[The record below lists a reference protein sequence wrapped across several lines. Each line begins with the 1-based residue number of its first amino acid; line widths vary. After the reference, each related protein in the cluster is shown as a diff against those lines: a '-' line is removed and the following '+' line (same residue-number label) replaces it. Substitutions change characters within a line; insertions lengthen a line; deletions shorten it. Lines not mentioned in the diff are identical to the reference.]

1 MAKVSAGII
10 PYRSTDR
17 GLEVLLVHPGG
28 PFWARRDLGSWSI
41 AKGLC
46 EPGEAP
52 FDAALREFVEETG
65 HTPRGDFLPLGSHRQ
80 PGGKLVHAWAV
91 ALDWDPAL
99 LECNTFEME
108 WPRGSGRLQRFPEVD
123 RAGWF
128 DVREAVR
135 RILPGQRPFI
145 EELHQR
151 LVGARLSGEDRP
163 AGPRPP

>member
-1 MAKVSAGII
+1 VTNVSAGLL

-28 PFWARRDLGSWSI
+28 PFWARRDLGSWSL

-46 EPGEAP
+46 QPGEAP
-52 FDAALREFVEETG
+52 FDAALREFAEETG
-65 HTPRGDFLPLGSHRQ
+65 HAPRGDFLPLGSHRQ

-123 RAGWF
+123 RAAWF
-128 DVREAVR
+128 GMEEAAR

-145 EELHQR
+145 EELKQR
-151 LVGARLSGEDRP
+151 LR
-163 AGPRPP
+163 

>member
-1 MAKVSAGII
+1 VTKISAGIL

-28 PFWARRDLGSWSI
+28 PFWARRDLGSWSL

-46 EPGEAP
+46 APGEEP
-52 FDAALREFVEETG
+52 FDAALREFAEETG

-123 RAGWF
+123 RAAWF
-128 DVREAVR
+128 GVEEAAR

-145 EELHQR
+145 EELKQR
-151 LVGARLSGEDRP
+151 LR
-163 AGPRPP
+163 

>member
-1 MAKVSAGII
+1 VTKISAGIL

-28 PFWARRDLGSWSI
+28 PFWARRDLGSWSL

-46 EPGEAP
+46 APGEAP
-52 FDAALREFVEETG
+52 FDAA
-65 HTPRGDFLPLGSHRQ
+65 LGSHRQ

-123 RAGWF
+123 RAAWF
-128 DVREAVR
+128 GVEEAAR

-145 EELHQR
+145 EELKQR
-151 LVGARLSGEDRP
+151 LR
-163 AGPRPP
+163 